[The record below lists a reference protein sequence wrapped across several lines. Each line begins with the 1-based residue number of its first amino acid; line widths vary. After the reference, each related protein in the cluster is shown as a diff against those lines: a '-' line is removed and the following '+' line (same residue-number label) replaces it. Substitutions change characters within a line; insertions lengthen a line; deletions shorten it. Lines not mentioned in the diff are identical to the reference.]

1 MKLEWDWSEVEWVG
15 MDVQKYAETKQNE
28 ELPVSQSTDGR
39 IYHWGCE
46 RWRTMGWHCRAR
58 MSSCPSACSEPVQWW
73 ACWMQH
79 RWWLWRRLLPRS
91 WSCARP
97 GTRTRNPESRCSVSG
112 GTLALTCSRS
122 WRISLDPRQF
132 QHGPLFD
139 ARKRFIHHRYIR
151 PFVTAKGEA
160 VRHTT
165 IKMDKQGNKYFKCT
179 NGRQFY
185 KQDSKQTNKWT
196 IFWRQERLRHDGYDK
211 KINKMGCS
219 KFNVSSALWRW
230 HHSCNNVAEVVDG
243 KTRVVM
249 TYGLFVTK
257 ICLVL
262 YNNQSILDVYFCV
275 RMPWYWPIVNSNCN
289 PLHIQVNFHS
299 TFAFGFKASHVLFVC
314 TLYFVFE
321 MLYHCPKFMG
331 LSWSPLWRK
340 IKFKA
345 K

>member
-165 IKMDKQGNKYFKCT
+165 IKMDKQEIT
-179 NGRQFY
+179 NISNAQM
-185 KQDSKQTNKWT
+185 
-196 IFWRQERLRHDGYDK
+196 DGSF
-211 KINKMGCS
+211 INKTVNRQISEQYFGGKNDCDMTGTT
-219 KFNVSSALWRW
+219 KKWIKWVAASS
-230 HHSCNNVAEVVDG
+230 
-243 KTRVVM
+243 M
-249 TYGLFVTK
+249 
-257 ICLVL
+257 
-262 YNNQSILDVYFCV
+262 
-275 RMPWYWPIVNSNCN
+275 
-289 PLHIQVNFHS
+289 FHPHYEDDI
-299 TFAFGFKASHVLFVC
+299 THA
-314 TLYFVFE
+314 T
-321 MLYHCPKFMG
+321 M
-331 LSWSPLWRK
+331 
-340 IKFKA
+340 
-345 K
+345 